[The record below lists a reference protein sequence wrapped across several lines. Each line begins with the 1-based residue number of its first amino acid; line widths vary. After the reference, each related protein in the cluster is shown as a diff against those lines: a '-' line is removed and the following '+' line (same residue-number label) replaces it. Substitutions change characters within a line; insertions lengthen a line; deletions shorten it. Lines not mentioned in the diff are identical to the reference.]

1 VAPPLHLADAAA
13 SEALG
18 ARLAAL
24 VRPGDVVTLAGPL
37 GAGKTSI
44 ARGLLAA
51 LGLVAE
57 APSPSFAIVQPYEP
71 PEVRLA
77 VSHVDLY
84 RLDDPAEVAEL
95 GLDDGRRD
103 LLLLV
108 EWPERAGEGAWPDA
122 LALALAPL
130 AGGGRALTV
139 RVPPAWER
147 RWPT

>member
-1 VAPPLHLADAAA
+1 MREQTLDLPDAAA

-18 ARLAAL
+18 RRLAGL

-51 LGLVAE
+51 LGLVGE

-71 PEVRLA
+71 PEVGLPVR
-77 VSHVDLY
+77 HVDLY
-84 RLDDPAEVAEL
+84 RLDGPGEVAEL
-95 GLDDGRRD
+95 GLDDDRAD
-103 LLLLV
+103 ALLLV
-108 EWPERAGEGAWPDA
+108 EWPERAGAAAWRDA
-122 LALALAPL
+122 LALALRAD
-130 AGGGRALTV
+130 GDGRVLTV
-139 RVPPAWER
+139 RIPPAWER